1 MTITE
6 LSIKRPTLVVV
17 IFSALV
23 LLGIYS
29 YTQLNYELLPKITPP
44 VITIS
49 TVYPGAS
56 PNEVETSVTKPIEDA
71 ISTLDQVD
79 YATSTSSEG
88 VSFVVIQFLQSA
100 DVDIQLQSAQRKV
113 NQILNTLPS
122 AVKSPVLSKFALD
135 EIPVLRMGVTSDMS
149 PKQFY
154 QFVVDRIQPR
164 ISKISGV
171 GQITLAGGNE
181 REIKVNLNAD
191 KINSFGLSITQVV
204 QSIQSSN
211 LDFPAGKIDNGS
223 NQYVVRLAG
232 KFNSINT
239 LKSLIVAHLANGSN
253 IRLEDIAEVEDGI
266 KDPDSISRIDGVTS
280 IGVLVQKQTDANS
293 VDVSRLVKQELKKIE
308 SDFKANNV
316 KFNIA
321 QDESQFTIDAAN
333 GVKLDLGLAVLL
345 VAIVMLLFLHSFRN
359 SFIVMLAIPCSLIS
373 TFTVMLIFGFTLNL
387 MTLLGLS
394 LVVGFLVDDSIVV
407 LENIYHHLER
417 KEERKVAALK
427 GRNEIGFAALAI
439 TMVDVVIYVPLAL
452 TGGLVGNILREFA
465 VVVVISTL
473 LSLFVSFTVTPLL
486 ASRVSKLERLTK
498 ATIIGRFALWFE
510 KGFHKL
516 TDQYISILRWA
527 LLNRIKVI
535 LAALVL
541 FIAAIMLIPLGFIG
555 AEFMTQT
562 DQGEFAVTL
571 EMPLGYTLEHSNYIS
586 EEVENYIRKMPEL
599 KNLFANVGAS
609 SEGFIGQYASNSTE
623 LDVTLVPKEK
633 RIKSTDDIGNEIKRF
648 AQTIPGVKVRI
659 NPIGLFGTAN
669 SSPIQL
675 IINGSDRND
684 VQKAAGFV
692 EGIVKTIPGTADVR
706 LSSEDGNPETQ
717 IEIDR
722 QKLADFGLSIADVGS
737 VLNIAFQG
745 NDDSK
750 YRDGDDDYNIK
761 ISLDKFDRSRISDL
775 ENLTFVNKYGQSIQ
789 LMQFA
794 NVYQTTGPT
803 KLQRVNR
810 IPEVTVYSQVIGR
823 PAGSIGADIKKAVT
837 KAGLPK
843 GVDILYWGDLKN
855 QADSFGSLG
864 LALIAAIIF
873 VYMVMVALYDSY
885 FDPFVI
891 LFSIPLAMIGALL
904 ALALS
909 MKSLNI
915 MSILGVI
922 MLIGLV
928 GKNAI
933 LLVDR
938 TSQKKKEG
946 DSTYDALI
954 EAGQSRIRPIMMTTA
969 AMIFGMLPI
978 ATSMDAGSEWK
989 SGLAWAIIGGLISSL
1004 FLTLVLVP
1012 VIYSIAEGYREKLPM
1027 FIARIFSKKES
1038 AELDDD
1044 LSLQGK

>member
-1 MTITE
+1 
-6 LSIKRPTLVVV
+6 VVV

-56 PNEVETSVTKPIEDA
+56 PNEVETSVTKPVEDA

-122 AVKSPVLSKFALD
+122 DVKSPVLSKFALD
-135 EIPVLRMGVTSDMS
+135 EIPVLRMGVNSNMP

-171 GQITLAGGNE
+171 GQITLVGGNE

-211 LDFPAGKIDNGS
+211 LDFPAGKIDNGA

-253 IRLEDIAEVEDGI
+253 IRLADIAEVEDGI

-465 VVVVISTL
+465 VVVVTSTL

-486 ASRVSKLERLTK
+486 ASRISKLERRTK

-527 LLNRIKVI
+527 LVNRIKVI

-571 EMPLGYTLEHSNYIS
+571 EMPLGYTLEHSNYVS

-609 SEGFIGQYASNSTE
+609 SEGLIGQYASNTSE
-623 LDVTLVPKEK
+623 LDVTLVPKKE
-633 RIKSTDDIGNEIKRF
+633 RIKSTDDIGNEIKKF

-659 NPIGLFGTAN
+659 NPIGIFGTAN

-737 VLNIAFQG
+737 VLNVAFQG

-794 NVYQTTGPT
+794 KVYQTTGPT

-954 EAGQSRIRPIMMTTA
+954 EAGESRIRPIMMTTA

-978 ATSMDAGSEWK
+978 ATSVDAGSEWK

-1012 VIYSIAEGYREKLPM
+1012 VIYSIAEGYREKLPA
-1027 FIARIFSKKES
+1027 FFSKIFSKKEKVI
-1038 AELDDD
+1038 AESDDD
-1044 LSLQGK
+1044 LGLQGK

>member
-1 MTITE
+1 
-6 LSIKRPTLVVV
+6 
-17 IFSALV
+17 V

-56 PNEVETSVTKPIEDA
+56 PNEVETSVTKPVEDA

-122 AVKSPVLSKFALD
+122 DVKSPVLSKFALD
-135 EIPVLRMGVTSDMS
+135 EIPVLRMGVNSNMP

-171 GQITLAGGNE
+171 GQITLVGGNE

-211 LDFPAGKIDNGS
+211 LDFPAGKIDNGA

-253 IRLEDIAEVEDGI
+253 IRLADIAEVEDGI

-465 VVVVISTL
+465 VVVVTSTL

-486 ASRVSKLERLTK
+486 ASRISKLERRTK

-527 LLNRIKVI
+527 LVNRIKVI

-571 EMPLGYTLEHSNYIS
+571 EMPLGYTLEHSNYVS

-609 SEGFIGQYASNSTE
+609 SEGLIGQYASNTSE
-623 LDVTLVPKEK
+623 LDVTLVPKKE
-633 RIKSTDDIGNEIKRF
+633 RIKSTDDIGNEIKKF

-659 NPIGLFGTAN
+659 NPIGIFGTAN

-737 VLNIAFQG
+737 VLNVAFQG

-794 NVYQTTGPT
+794 KVYQTTGPT

-954 EAGQSRIRPIMMTTA
+954 EAGESRIRPIMMTTA

-978 ATSMDAGSEWK
+978 ATSVDAGSEWK

-1012 VIYSIAEGYREKLPM
+1012 VIYSIAEGYREKLPA
-1027 FIARIFSKKES
+1027 FFSKIFSKKEKVI
-1038 AELDDD
+1038 AESDDD
-1044 LSLQGK
+1044 LGLQGK

>member
-1 MTITE
+1 
-6 LSIKRPTLVVV
+6 VV

-23 LLGIYS
+23 LLGVYS
-29 YTQLNYELLPKITPP
+29 YSQLNYELLPKMSTP

-56 PNEVETSVTKPIEDA
+56 PNEVETSVTKPVEDA

-79 YATSTSSEG
+79 YVSSTSSEG

-100 DVDIQLQSAQRKV
+100 DIDIQLQSAQRKV
-113 NQILNTLPS
+113 NQVLNTLPS
-122 AVKSPVLSKFALD
+122 DIKTPILSKFALD
-135 EIPVLRMGVTSDMS
+135 EIPVLRMGITSSMA

-164 ISKISGV
+164 ISKIAGV
-171 GQITLAGGNE
+171 GQITLTGGNQ

-191 KINSFGLSITQVV
+191 KIKSYGLSILQVV

-211 LDFPAGKIDNGS
+211 LDFPAGKLENNS
-223 NQYVVRLAG
+223 KQFVVRLAG
-232 KFNSINT
+232 KFNSLNT

-253 IRLEDIAEVEDGI
+253 VQLEDIAEVEDGI
-266 KDPDSISRIDGVTS
+266 KDPDSISRIDGTTS
-280 IGVLVQKQTDANS
+280 IGILVQKQTDANT
-293 VDVSRLVKQELKKIE
+293 VDVSKLVKKEVKSIE
-308 SDFKANNV
+308 SDYKANNI
-316 KFNIA
+316 KFNIS
-321 QDESQFTIDAAN
+321 QDESEFTIDAAN
-333 GVKLDLGLAVLL
+333 GVKFDLMLAVIL

-373 TFTVMLIFGFTLNL
+373 TFTVMLIFGFSLNL

-417 KEERKVAALK
+417 KENRKDAALK

-465 VVVVISTL
+465 IVVVTSTL

-486 ASRVSKLERLTK
+486 ASRISKLERLTK

-516 TDQYISILRWA
+516 TDHYISILSWA
-527 LLNRIKVI
+527 LGNRKKVI
-535 LAALVL
+535 IAAVVL
-541 FIAAIMLIPLGFIG
+541 FFSTFMLIPLGFIG
-555 AEFMTQT
+555 GEFMTQT
-562 DQGEFAVTL
+562 DRGEFAVTL
-571 EMPLGYTLEHSNYIS
+571 EMPLGYTLEHTNYVT
-586 EEVENYIRKMPEL
+586 EQVENYIRTIPEL
-599 KNLFANVGAS
+599 KKLFVNVGAS
-609 SEGFIGQYASNSTE
+609 SEGLIGQYSNNTTE
-623 LDVTLVPKEK
+623 LDVSLIPKENRK
-633 RIKSTDDIGNEIKRF
+633 KSTDAIGNEIKKF
-648 AQTIPGVKVRI
+648 VQTIPGVKVRV
-659 NPIGLFGTAN
+659 NPIGIFGTAN
-669 SSPIQL
+669 QTPIQL
-675 IINGSDRND
+675 IIDGSDRND
-684 VQKAAGFV
+684 VQKAAETV
-692 EGIVKTIPGTADVR
+692 QSIVKTIPGTADVR
-706 LSSEDGNPETQ
+706 LSSENGNPETQ
-717 IEIDR
+717 IDIDR
-722 QKLADFGLSIADVGS
+722 QKLANLGLSIADVGS
-737 VLNIAFQG
+737 VLNVAYQG

-750 YRDGDDDYNIK
+750 YRDGDDDYKIK
-761 ISLDKFDRSRISDL
+761 ISLDKFDRSKISDL
-775 ENLTFVNKYGQSIQ
+775 ENLTFINKSGQSIQ

-810 IPEVTVYSQVIGR
+810 IPAVTVYSQVIGR
-823 PAGSIGADIKKAVT
+823 PAGSIGADIKKAVE

-843 GVDILYWGDLKN
+843 GIDILYWGDLKN

-864 LALIAAIIF
+864 IALFAAIIF

-904 ALALS
+904 ALALF

-915 MSILGVI
+915 FSILGVI

-938 TSQKKKEG
+938 TGQRKREG

-954 EAGQSRIRPIMMTTA
+954 EAGKSRIRPIMMTTA

-978 ATSMDAGSEWK
+978 ATSGDAGSEWK

-1004 FLTLVLVP
+1004 FLTLVIVP
-1012 VIYSIAEGYREKLPM
+1012 VIYSIAEGYRDKLPLV
-1027 FIARIFSKKES
+1027 FAKLFSKKGKT
-1038 AELDDD
+1038 AEPEADED
-1044 LSLQGK
+1044 LGLQEK